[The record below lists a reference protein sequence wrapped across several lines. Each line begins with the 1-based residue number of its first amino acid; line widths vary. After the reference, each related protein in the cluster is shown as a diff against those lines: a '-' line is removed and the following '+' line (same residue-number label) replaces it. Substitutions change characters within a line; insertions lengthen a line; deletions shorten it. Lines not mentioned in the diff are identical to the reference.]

1 MQACKI
7 KQWKKGC
14 SGLYRRFIY
23 NSYDRL
29 YKKKLIE
36 V

>member
-1 MQACKI
+1 MQAGKI
-7 KQWKKGC
+7 KQWKKGY

-29 YKKKLIE
+29 YKKLIRKS
-36 V
+36 

>member
-1 MQACKI
+1 MQAGKI
-7 KQWKKGC
+7 KQWKKGY

-29 YKKKLIE
+29 Y
-36 V
+36 